1 MNDRRRFLLTS
12 VASGLAVLLAT
23 APASGIEGQYHG
35 RVIDAESKQPLEG
48 AVVTVIWMKAPWFSM
63 DGVKDFHQA
72 REKLT
77 DAEGKFTIDAKPH
90 WAIRYVDRE
99 PEIIVYKPGYGR
111 YPDMYFKMNWPGKTR
126 LAPIEEELQA
136 RRPVTIELPKLQ
148 TRPELALFASPSLPS
163 RVPDDEV
170 PILRRLTDELR
181 VSLGM
186 EPLQSPTD
194 AKRERR

>member
-23 APASGIEGQYHG
+23 APTSAIEGQYHG
-35 RVIDAESKQPLEG
+35 RVVDAETKQPLEG
-48 AVVTVIWMKAPWFSM
+48 AVVTVIWMKAPFSLM

-72 REKLT
+72 RETLT
-77 DAEGKFTIDAKPH
+77 DADGRFAIDAKPN
-90 WAIRYVDRE
+90 WAIRSVDRR
-99 PEIIVYKPGYGR
+99 PEIIVFKPGYGR
-111 YPDMYFKMNWPGKTR
+111 YPDMYWRLPIGTR
-126 LAPIEEELQA
+126 LGTIEEELQA

-186 EPLQSPTD
+186 EPLRLPTD
-194 AKRERR
+194 ATRERR